1 MTGREWLE
9 WLAGHWLLDAHMRV
23 ALRKLRYQTQDSF
36 RIVPGDDGFR
46 VREDGIPPAQLAAP
60 RLRSAFRFLYDL
72 GMLDQASDEEDA
84 TYRVTPRGGELLEA
98 LGG

>member
-1 MTGREWLE
+1 
-9 WLAGHWLLDAHMRV
+9 
-23 ALRKLRYQTQDSF
+23 
-36 RIVPGDDGFR
+36 

-84 TYRVTPRGGELLEA
+84 AYRVTPRGGELLEA
-98 LGG
+98 LSG

>member
-1 MTGREWLE
+1 
-9 WLAGHWLLDAHMRV
+9 
-23 ALRKLRYQTQDSF
+23 
-36 RIVPGDDGFR
+36 VPGDDGFR

-72 GMLDQASDEEDA
+72 GLLDQASVEEDA
-84 TYRVTPRGGELLEA
+84 TYQVTPRGEELLEA